1 MSIPAHKLLNAER
14 EQHILELLRRSD
26 ALSVAALSASLEVS
40 EATVRRDLQSLHERG
55 LLVRVHGGAT
65 LHGVTQPE
73 MLFSDKE
80 SKQGAE
86 KQRIAA
92 AALELIQPNDS
103 IYLDGGSTVLQL
115 ARLLEAKPGRLTI
128 VSNSLMAAYLL
139 MESRHRLILCG
150 GEFRPLSR
158 TLVGPLSTPVLQ
170 SISVDKAFMG
180 SIGLTLEDG
189 LSTTD
194 ANEAFTKKQ
203 IISRSRQVI
212 LLADH
217 SKFGR
222 PSFVNSGALQDLDVV
237 VSDAVPPEFRERF
250 DELGIRLI
258 LAE

>member
-1 MSIPAHKLLNAER
+1 MSLPTHKLLTAER
-14 EQHILELLRRSD
+14 EQFILELLRQSD
-26 ALSVAALSASLEVS
+26 ALSVAALSARLEVS

-55 LLVRVHGGAT
+55 LLERVHGGAT
-65 LHGVTQPE
+65 LRGLTQAE

-80 SKQGAE
+80 GKLGAE

-103 IYLDGGSTVLQL
+103 IFLDGGSTVLQL

-128 VSNSLMAAYLL
+128 VTNSLMAAYLL

-150 GEFRPLSR
+150 GELRALSR
-158 TLVGPLSTPVLQ
+158 TLVGPLSAPVLQ

-180 SIGLTLEDG
+180 SIGLTLKDG
-189 LSTTD
+189 MSTTD

-203 IISRSRQVI
+203 IMSRSRQVI

-217 SKFGR
+217 SKFGL
-222 PSFVNSGALQDLDVV
+222 PSFVNSGALQDLDLVV
-237 VSDAVPPEFRERF
+237 CDAMPEEFRERF
-250 DELGIRLI
+250 VELGVRII
-258 LAE
+258 VA